1 MKRITYTLTI
11 LVMMLPLYA
20 TSQTYTITSPTGG
33 QYTFCVGSYLELPAL
48 PAFNTT
54 PIAYTWMISS
64 GTTTS
69 SAFTP
74 FQNRVMTSNDN
85 NHYIQLKVIEADSTI
100 IYSNKLRI
108 YSRTSSSENKTITS
122 CDSYTW
128 HGVTYMESTT
138 VPTFDTVNA
147 YGCQHTVHLHL
158 TIKHSTNSTTQVDTC
173 NSFTWYGTTYHNSIN
188 TTHYGLN
195 YDNCPDTHNLQL
207 TIHHNNTN
215 GNDYANVC
223 DSYTWH
229 GSTYTSSGNYQYN
242 TQTIHG
248 CDSVCTLHL
257 TIRNSTTGTDVQSVC
272 DSYTWHG
279 ITYMASTNLPTFDT
293 VNAYGCQHTVHLNL
307 TIRQSTNVT
316 EVVDTCDSF
325 TWYGATY
332 NTSLNTMHVGTNAA
346 NCPDTHNLHLTVHY
360 SNTNGNDYANV
371 CDNFTWHGSTYTSS
385 GDYPYI
391 THTAYGCDSVCTL
404 HLTIRN
410 SNSGTDVHS
419 VCDSYTWIDG
429 NTYTSNNNTAQ
440 YVIYNSQH
448 CDSTVTLNLTVFHS
462 DTNAAVS
469 ANVCDTYDWNG
480 HTYTTTG
487 VYPYTTTTVHGCD
500 SLCKLYLTVRKSTSH
515 NDFVTECHQYTWMNN
530 VTYYSDTNT
539 QHTILNTQGCDSV
552 STLFLTIIP
561 NERPPVRELIVK
573 NLGTDSPQMILYPRS
588 SNEPEYAYQWFKD
601 GEAIKG
607 SNKQYHMID
616 KDDFGSYTFSV
627 YVSPVEQ
634 VFCGSNSSKDI
645 VVSNISSKDVLTIG
659 PNPNNGTFSVSL
671 AATDDAMKIVS
682 FYNAQGACVL
692 TLPTDENMVHIDG
705 LLPQGIY
712 LIKVTTNNGVTYNDR
727 VVIK

>member
-1 MKRITYTLTI
+1 MG
-11 LVMMLPLYA
+11 MMLPLYA
-20 TSQTYTITSPTGG
+20 TAQTYTIVAPKSPL
-33 QYTFCVGSYLELPAL
+33 YTFCVGSYLELPAL
-48 PAFNTT
+48 PTFNTT

-64 GTTTS
+64 GTS
-69 SAFTP
+69 SLSSFLP
-74 FQNRVMTSNDN
+74 FQNRLMTSNDN

-100 IYSNKLRI
+100 TYSNKLKI
-108 YSRTSSSENKTITS
+108 YSRTSSSEDKIVTS
-122 CDSYTW
+122 CDSYSW
-128 HGVTYMESTT
+128 HGVTYMESTN

-147 YGCQHTVHLHL
+147 NGCQHTVHLHL

-229 GSTYTSSGNYQYN
+229 GSTYTSSGNYPYN
-242 TQTIHG
+242 TQTVHG

-257 TIRNSTTGTDVQSVC
+257 TIRNST
-272 DSYTWHG
+272 
-279 ITYMASTNLPTFDT
+279 
-293 VNAYGCQHTVHLNL
+293 
-307 TIRQSTNVT
+307 
-316 EVVDTCDSF
+316 
-325 TWYGATY
+325 
-332 NTSLNTMHVGTNAA
+332 
-346 NCPDTHNLHLTVHY
+346 
-360 SNTNGNDYANV
+360 
-371 CDNFTWHGSTYTSS
+371 
-385 GDYPYI
+385 
-391 THTAYGCDSVCTL
+391 
-404 HLTIRN
+404 
-410 SNSGTDVHS
+410 SGTDVHS

-500 SLCKLYLTVRKSTSH
+500 SLCKLYLTVRNSTSH
-515 NDFVTECHQYTWMNN
+515 NDFVTECHHYTWMNN
-530 VTYYSDTNT
+530 VTYNSDTSNI
-539 QHTILNTQGCDSV
+539 QHIILNTQGCDSV
-552 STLFLTIIP
+552 NTLFLTIIP
-561 NERPPVRELIVK
+561 NERPSVRELIVK
-573 NLGTDSPQMILYPRS
+573 NLGTDSPRMILYPRS

-616 KDDFGSYTFSV
+616 KDDLGSYTFSV

-645 VVSNISSKDVLTIG
+645 VVSNLSSKDVLTIG

-692 TLPTDENMVHIDG
+692 TLPTDDNMVHIDG
-705 LLPQGIY
+705 LLLPGMY
-712 LIKVTTNNGVTYNDR
+712 LIKTTTVNGNIYTDR